1 MFPPETRVLVVD
13 DMKVMRT
20 LVKGQLRNLQLMNI
34 VEAENGDE
42 AFKTLQSQAD
52 SNAPIG
58 LILSDWNMPVQTGID
73 FLKKVRNDPKFKGLP
88 FILITAEGEIDQV
101 KQALELGV
109 SAFIRKPFAPAT
121 FQEKLEQ
128 VWKKGPAT

>member
-1 MFPPETRVLVVD
+1 MFPPDTRVLVVD

-42 AFKTLQSQAD
+42 AYKTLLAQAEA
-52 SNAPIG
+52 NTPVG
-58 LILSDWNMPVQTGID
+58 LVLSDWNMPVQTGID
-73 FLKKVRNDPKFKGLP
+73 FLKKVRSDPKFKTLP
-88 FILITAEGEIDQV
+88 FILITAEGEVDQV
-101 KQALELGV
+101 KQAVELGV
-109 SAFIRKPFAPAT
+109 SSFIRKPFAPAT

-128 VWKKGPAT
+128 VWKKITG

>member
-1 MFPPETRVLVVD
+1 MFPPDTRVLVVD

-20 LVKGQLRNLQLMNI
+20 LVKGQLRNLQLMTI

-42 AFKTLQSQAD
+42 AYKTLLAQLEA
-52 SNAPIG
+52 NTPVG

-73 FLKKVRNDPKFKGLP
+73 FLKKVRSDARFKTLP
-88 FILITAEGEIDQV
+88 FILITAEGEVDQV
-101 KQALELGV
+101 KQAVELGV
-109 SAFIRKPFAPAT
+109 SSFIRKPFAPAT

-128 VWKKGPAT
+128 VWKKFSG

>member
-1 MFPPETRVLVVD
+1 M
-13 DMKVMRT
+13 
-20 LVKGQLRNLQLMNI
+20 
-34 VEAENGDE
+34 EAENGNE
-42 AFKTLQSQAD
+42 ASKLLQAQA
-52 SNAPIG
+52 SANAPIG
-58 LILSDWNMPVQTGID
+58 LILSDWNMPVQTGLEL
-73 FLKKVRNDPKFKGLP
+73 LKQVRSDQNFKALP

-128 VWKKGPAT
+128 VWKKGSPA

>member
-1 MFPPETRVLVVD
+1 MFPPDTRVLVVD

-42 AFKTLQSQAD
+42 AYKTLLSQSEA
-52 SNAPIG
+52 NTPVG

-73 FLKKVRNDPKFKGLP
+73 FLKKVRSDPKFKTLP
-88 FILITAEGEIDQV
+88 FILITAEGEVDQV
-101 KQALELGV
+101 KQAVELGV
-109 SAFIRKPFAPAT
+109 SSFIRKPFAPAT

-128 VWKKGPAT
+128 VWKKITT

>member
-1 MFPPETRVLVVD
+1 
-13 DMKVMRT
+13 MKVMRT

-42 AFKTLQSQAD
+42 AFKTLVSQSDA
-52 SNAPIG
+52 NTPVG

-73 FLKKVRNDPKFKGLP
+73 FLKKVRSDPKFKSLP
-88 FILITAEGEIDQV
+88 FILITAEGEVDQV

-109 SAFIRKPFAPAT
+109 SSFIRKPFAPAT

-128 VWKKGPAT
+128 VWKKITG

>member
-1 MFPPETRVLVVD
+1 MFPADTRVLVVD

-42 AFKTLQSQAD
+42 AYKTLLSQSEA
-52 SNAPIG
+52 NTPVG

-73 FLKKVRNDPKFKGLP
+73 FLKKVRSDPKFKALP
-88 FILITAEGEIDQV
+88 FILITAEGEVEQV
-101 KQALELGV
+101 KQALDLGV
-109 SAFIRKPFAPAT
+109 SSFIRKPFAPAT

-128 VWKKGPAT
+128 VWKKISG